1 MLSKTRAFNLLSEF
15 TDYVLEDESRG
26 SVLVNIDK
34 KHYSTVRLEL
44 VKLGYKIVYKT
55 SSSNLQAFTLVF
67 VVED

>member
-44 VKLGYKIVYKT
+44 EKLGYNIVYKT
-55 SSSNLQAFTLVF
+55 SSSNLEAFTLVF

>member
-55 SSSNLQAFTLVF
+55 SSSNLEAFTLVF

>member
-67 VVED
+67 VDED

>member
-26 SVLVNIDK
+26 SVLVNIDI
-34 KHYSTVRLEL
+34 KHYSTVSLEL
-44 VKLGYKIVYKT
+44 EKLGYKIVYKT
-55 SSSNLQAFTLVF
+55 SSSNLKAFTLVF